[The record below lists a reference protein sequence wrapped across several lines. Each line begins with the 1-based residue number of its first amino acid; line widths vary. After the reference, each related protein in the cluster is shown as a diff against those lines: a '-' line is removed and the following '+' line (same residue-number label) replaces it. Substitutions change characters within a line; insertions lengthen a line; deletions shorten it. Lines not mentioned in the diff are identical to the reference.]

1 MKRILILHSYSV
13 IIDALMAEKI
23 TWELSDISKKK
34 KKKIIQP
41 IL

>member
-1 MKRILILHSYSV
+1 MKRILYSYSV

-23 TWELSDISKKK
+23 MWELSDIYQKEKSI
-34 KKKIIQP
+34 KIIQL

>member
-1 MKRILILHSYSV
+1 MKRILYSYLV

-23 TWELSDISKKK
+23 MWELSDIYQKEKSI
-34 KKKIIQP
+34 KIIQL